1 MRIAF
6 FGDSLTQGIPG
17 AAFFPLLR
25 ERLPQHELINQGLG
39 GDTLLSL
46 FRRISSAGLE
56 GPWDMAFVWVGVND
70 VLVKVSWTYPLLKR
84 LRRQPWLRDL
94 SRFEGEY
101 GKLLTFL
108 SDKAEHVVA
117 VSPLFI
123 GEDLNNPWN
132 QKLEELS
139 RQIAS
144 AARGCANAEY
154 LDLRNE
160 FRPLLSVKNTGA
172 YIPRSA
178 GRILLDIFTLDRTGA
193 VEERSRERDLLYTL
207 DGVHLNAAG
216 AEVVARAFTMKIE
229 EWEPFTRS
237 AERNPAGC

>member
-6 FGDSLTQGIPG
+6 FGDSLTQGVPG
-17 AAFFPLLR
+17 AAFFPLLQ

-39 GDTLLSL
+39 GDTLPSL
-46 FRRISSAGLE
+46 YRRISGAGLE
-56 GPWDMAFVWVGVND
+56 EPWDMAFVWVGVND

-94 SRFEGEY
+94 SRFECEY

-108 SDKAEHVVA
+108 SDRAEHVVA

-123 GEDLNNPWN
+123 GEDLNNSWN

-139 RQIAS
+139 RQIEA
-144 AARGCANAEY
+144 AARGCTKAEY
-154 LDLRNE
+154 LDLRNR
-160 FRPLLSVKNTGA
+160 FRPLLSGKNTGA
-172 YIPRSA
+172 FMPRSA
-178 GRILLDIFTLDRTGA
+178 ARILLDIFTLDRTGA
-193 VEERSRERDLLYTL
+193 IEERSRERDLLYTL

-216 AEVVARAFTMKIE
+216 AKVVAGAFAERIE
-229 EWEPFTRS
+229 DWGSLTRS
-237 AERNPAGC
+237 V